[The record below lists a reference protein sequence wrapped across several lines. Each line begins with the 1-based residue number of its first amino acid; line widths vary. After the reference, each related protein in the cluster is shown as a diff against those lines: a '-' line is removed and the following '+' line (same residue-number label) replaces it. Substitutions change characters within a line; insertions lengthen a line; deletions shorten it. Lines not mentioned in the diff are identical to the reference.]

1 MLNHITIMGR
11 IVKDLELRRTQSGH
25 AVCSFT
31 LAVPRDF
38 REQDGSKAVDWI
50 NCIAWRQSAEYI
62 CKYGKKGRLLALEG
76 RLQSREYTDRNGV
89 KKTAWEVT
97 ANNIYFADKDD
108 RDASGDTT
116 RDASGDTK
124 TEGIAEIEED
134 GDLPF

>member
-50 NCIAWRQSAEYI
+50 NCIAWRQGAEYI
-62 CKYGKKGRLLALEG
+62 CKYGKKGRMVVLEG
-76 RLQSREYTDRNGV
+76 RLQSREYTDRNGE
-89 KKTAWEVT
+89 KKKAWEVT
-97 ANNIYFADKDD
+97 ASNIYFADKGETD
-108 RDASGDTT
+108 RNS
-116 RDASGDTK
+116 
-124 TEGIAEIEED
+124 EIADKLEEVPEED
-134 GDLPF
+134 DLPF